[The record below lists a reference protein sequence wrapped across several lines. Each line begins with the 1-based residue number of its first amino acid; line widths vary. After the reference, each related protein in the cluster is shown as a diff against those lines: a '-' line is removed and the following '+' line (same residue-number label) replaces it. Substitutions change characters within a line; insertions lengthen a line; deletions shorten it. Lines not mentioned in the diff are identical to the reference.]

1 MGGIMRL
8 MDVTF
13 GEDEAY
19 IAIGRGKVARSKEV
33 APGLVLDLDDKG
45 EAVGLELLGLRR
57 RRLSAGQVVVRLA
70 EKQAGHDAEE
80 RRLAELL
87 RGGAARAL

>member
-1 MGGIMRL
+1 MRL

-19 IAIGRGKVARSKEV
+19 ITVGRGKVARSHEV
-33 APGLVLDLDDKG
+33 APGLVLDLDEKG

-70 EKQAGHDAEE
+70 QRQAGHDEE
-80 RRLAELL
+80 EHRLAELL
-87 RGGAARAL
+87 QGGAAQAL

>member
-1 MGGIMRL
+1 MGGIMSL

-19 IAIGRGKVARSKEV
+19 ISVGRGRVARSQEV
-33 APGLVLDLDDKG
+33 APGLVVDLDENG
-45 EAVGLELLGLRR
+45 EAVGVELLGLRR
-57 RRLSAGQVVVRLA
+57 RRLRTGQVVVRLA
-70 EKQAGHDAEE
+70 GHDAVE

-87 RGGAARAL
+87 NGGAAEVQ

>member
-1 MGGIMRL
+1 MGGIMSL

-19 IAIGRGKVARSKEV
+19 ITVGRGKVARSREV
-33 APGLVLDLDDKG
+33 APGVVLDLDEKG

-57 RRLSAGQVVVRLA
+57 RRLRAGQVVVRIA
-70 EKQAGHDAEE
+70 KKQPGHDADEHL
-80 RRLAELL
+80 LAELL
-87 RGGAARAL
+87 NGGTAQAL

>member
-1 MGGIMRL
+1 MGGNMRL

-19 IAIGRGKVARSKEV
+19 IATGRGKVARSQEV
-33 APGLVLDLDDKG
+33 APGVVLDLDDKG

-57 RRLSAGQVVVRLA
+57 RSLSAGQVVVRLA
-70 EKQAGHDAEE
+70 QKRAGHDAEE

-87 RGGAARAL
+87 HDGAAQAL

>member
-1 MGGIMRL
+1 MRL

-19 IAIGRGKVARSKEV
+19 ITVGRCKIARSQEV
-33 APGLVLDLDDKG
+33 APGLVLDLDEKG

-57 RRLSAGQVVVRLA
+57 RRLGAGQVVVRLA
-70 EKQAGHDAEE
+70 RRQAGHDAEE
-80 RRLAELL
+80 QRLADLL
-87 RGGAARAL
+87 QGGAAQAV

>member
-1 MGGIMRL
+1 MGGMMRL

-19 IAIGRGKVARSKEV
+19 ISLGRGKVARSQEV
-33 APGLVLDLDDKG
+33 APGLVLDLDGNG

-70 EKQAGHDAEE
+70 EKRAGHEADE

-87 RGGAARAL
+87 RGGTAQAL

>member
-1 MGGIMRL
+1 MGDIMSL

-19 IAIGRGKVARSKEV
+19 ISVGGGGVARSEEV
-33 APGLVLDLDDKG
+33 APGVVLDLDENG

-57 RRLSAGQVVVRLA
+57 RGLRAGQVAVRLA
-70 EKQAGHDAEE
+70 VRQRGHETDE
-80 RRLAELL
+80 RRLADLL
-87 RGGAARAL
+87 RATQAS

>member
-1 MGGIMRL
+1 MRL

-19 IAIGRGKVARSKEV
+19 ITVGRGKVARSHVV
-33 APGLVLDLDDKG
+33 APGLVLDVDDNG

-70 EKQAGHDAEE
+70 GKQAGHDAEE
-80 RRLAELL
+80 QRLAELL
-87 RGGAARAL
+87 HGGPAEAL

>member
-1 MGGIMRL
+1 MRL

-19 IAIGRGKVARSKEV
+19 ITVGRGKVARSREV
-33 APGLVLDLDDKG
+33 APGVVLDLDEAG

-57 RRLSAGQVVVRLA
+57 RRLSAGQVMVRLA
-70 EKQAGHDAEE
+70 SRQAGHDAAE

-87 RGGAARAL
+87 RGDTAQAL